1 MVHPQQAAGLLLTMP
16 SPTAT
21 GAPGGSLVAWRA
33 LTATEFR
40 VVSAQVTAARVV
52 QEQAAA
58 LLPATMKTTLA
69 AELTSPCSLSSVKAR
84 G

>member
-1 MVHPQQAAGLLLTMP
+1 MMQPQQAAGLLLTMP

-21 GAPGGSLVAWRA
+21 GTPGGPLVAWRA

-52 QEQAAA
+52 QE

-69 AELTSPCSLSSVKAR
+69 AELTSQCSLSSMKAR